1 MCIENI
7 LCIGRDKPAETVTS
21 GQLPEVFDEFAPL
34 GDSNDVFTG
43 PDPMWH
49 DLTITPHDGGAV
61 NTRTAP
67 APVATTAPPLEVT
80 VPEETLEKKKR
91 RLVAYEESFI
101 NDDAKLSMFEQWY
114 GEKKYDVD
122 NDLYKAWLIF
132 KQSAAGTPKEALNF
146 VLESKVPREVPKSR
160 KKRKT
165 RWYQEA

>member
-1 MCIENI
+1 
-7 LCIGRDKPAETVTS
+7 
-21 GQLPEVFDEFAPL
+21 
-34 GDSNDVFTG
+34 
-43 PDPMWH
+43 MW
-49 DLTITPHDGGAV
+49 DDIIITPLGGAV
-61 NTRTAP
+61 DLRPSP
-67 APVATTAPPLEVT
+67 ADMENNVTSAAPP
-80 VPEETLEKKKR
+80 PFPNKR

-101 NDDAKLSMFEQWY
+101 NDDAKLSVFQQWY
-114 GEKKYDVD
+114 KDKKYDVD